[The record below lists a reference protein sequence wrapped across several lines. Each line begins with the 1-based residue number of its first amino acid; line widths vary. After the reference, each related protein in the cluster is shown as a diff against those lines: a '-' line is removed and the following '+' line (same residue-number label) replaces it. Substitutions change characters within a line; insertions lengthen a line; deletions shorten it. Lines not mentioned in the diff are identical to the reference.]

1 MFPIDIATGS
11 YDARILAQ
19 FDQLVGDAGLD
30 LRLAELLPTIR
41 LAGEQGGQ
49 LSATGTKLLDPTGR
63 LRPGVPMCP
72 PEGDAGTGT
81 SRMDAACAFDRR
93 LLANITAAG
102 STPAASR
109 KSAFLL
115 TCRLSGRWLR

>member
-11 YDARILAQ
+11 YDARMLAQ
-19 FDQLVGDAGLD
+19 FDRLVGDAGLD

-49 LSATGTKLLDPTGR
+49 LSARGAKLFDPTGR

-81 SRMDAACAFDRR
+81 SRMDAFKEADRTFDP
-93 LLANITAAG
+93 TATSSSHAEVE
-102 STPAASR
+102 
-109 KSAFLL
+109 LL
-115 TCRLSGRWLR
+115 T